1 MLSLKSLETRT
12 GIFVTF
18 LSIIFVNLFV
28 CQKVHQKEK
37 AGDRMGTSHQV
48 CNSCFGHGH
57 FEWIIIV
64 GFPLSLNAGVASFQT
79 LKPQICVPRNLT
91 TTTHVL
97 HYFLR
102 VRDKLSLETGCVS
115 ACPPDMSHTHPK
127 SLEHPSNATQHTKSY
142 TCLKH

>member
-12 GIFVTF
+12 GVFVIF

-28 CQKVHQKEK
+28 CQKVHKKEK
-37 AGDRMGTSHQV
+37 AADRMGTSHQV

-79 LKPQICVPRNLT
+79 LKTSDLCSQEFDNYHTCSAL
-91 TTTHVL
+91 
-97 HYFLR
+97 
-102 VRDKLSLETGCVS
+102 LSLCER
-115 ACPPDMSHTHPK
+115 
-127 SLEHPSNATQHTKSY
+127 
-142 TCLKH
+142 